1 MADHFDA
8 LETAPPE
15 ARDAELFGRLELAI
29 AAAMQAPAHAE
40 RLKGVDPHAIKS
52 RAALAKLPVL
62 RKSDLPGL
70 HKATPPFGG
79 FIATPAGHFGRL
91 FSSPGPIFE
100 PENAKPD
107 AWGAGRA
114 CFAAGFRCGD
124 IVLNTFSYH
133 MTPGG
138 FILDSGARAAGCAV
152 IPAGPGNTEQQ
163 LALIEAYSPPPIA
176 ARRISSRS

>member
-138 FILDSGARAAGCAV
+138 FILDSGRAPPDAR
-152 IPAGPGNTEQQ
+152 
-163 LALIEAYSPPPIA
+163 
-176 ARRISSRS
+176 SSRPGPATPSSSLR